1 MLSESFGM
9 SELKRLKKEILRGAI
24 RENVELLDDR
34 AYIERRFRR
43 PRWAWKWPTRA
54 LTAAAV
60 GVVVFLSV
68 NAISTGGAE
77 KPEVLVVTPGAAA
90 QAPLAG
96 VRQAPRA
103 IAPAL
108 FRLQVGK
115 VVLDPGHGGA
125 DPGASSASG
134 LAEKEVTLDVA
145 QRVRALLEEARFQVA
160 MTRSDDRALALRE
173 RVATANGEHAD
184 LFVSIHVNSIP
195 QKEARA
201 VETYFLGA
209 ADTPQIAEVARIE
222 NQGSGY
228 SLSDFR
234 QLLEG
239 VFAGVR
245 QEESRRLAGEVQ
257 KSLFSGLHE
266 ANRELFDRGVKSAP
280 LAVLIGTEMPGIL
293 VEVSCVS
300 NEAEARLLARKDY
313 RQRIAASIFQG
324 LRSYM
329 DSREPAPRTAGRK
342 TEKGS

>member
-1 MLSESFGM
+1 M
-9 SELKRLKKEILRGAI
+9 SELEKLKREILRGAI

-34 AYIERRFRR
+34 AYRERQFRR
-43 PRWAWKWPTRA
+43 PRWPWRWPARA
-54 LTAAAV
+54 LTLAAAGLV
-60 GVVVFLSV
+60 IFLSV

-77 KPEVLVVTPGAAA
+77 KPEVLVMTPGTAMEAP
-90 QAPLAG
+90 PLAG
-96 VRQAPRA
+96 LHQAPRA

-108 FRLQVGK
+108 FRLEVGK
-115 VVLDPGHGGA
+115 VVLDPGHGGS
-125 DPGASSASG
+125 DPGASAASG

-145 QRVRALLEEARFQVA
+145 RRLRALLEEARFQVA
-160 MTRSDDRALALRE
+160 MTRGDDRVLSLRE

-209 ADTPQIAEVARIE
+209 SDGPQIAEVARIE

-239 VFAGVR
+239 VYAGVR
-245 QEESRRLAGEVQ
+245 QEESRRLAEKVQ

-266 ANRELFDRGVKSAP
+266 ANQELLNRGVKSAP

-300 NEAEARLLARKDY
+300 NEAEARLLARTDY

>member
-1 MLSESFGM
+1 MQ
-9 SELKRLKKEILRGAI
+9 RLKKEMLRGAV

-34 AYIERRFRR
+34 VYLERRFRR
-43 PRWAWKWPTRA
+43 AEKRWRWPVRVLSA
-54 LTAAAV
+54 AAAAV
-60 GVVVFLSV
+60 VIFLSV
-68 NAISTGGAE
+68 NAVSTGGGE
-77 KPEVLVVTPGAAA
+77 KPEVLVVTPRTAF
-90 QAPLAG
+90 QAPLSG
-96 VRQAPRA
+96 PHQAPRA

-108 FRLQVGK
+108 FSLEVGK

-125 DPGASSASG
+125 DPGASAASG

-145 QRVRALLEEARFQVA
+145 RRLRALLEDARYKVA
-160 MTRSDDRALALRE
+160 MTREGDRGLVLRDRATFANAE
-173 RVATANGEHAD
+173 RGD

-195 QKEARA
+195 RKDARA

-209 ADTPQIAEVARIE
+209 ADGPQIEEVASLE
-222 NQGSGY
+222 NRESGY
-228 SLSDFR
+228 ALSDFR
-234 QLLEG
+234 RLLEG
-239 VFAGVR
+239 VYAGVR

-257 KSLFSGLHE
+257 TSLFAGLHE
-266 ANRELFDRGVKSAP
+266 ANRELLDRGVKSAP

-300 NEAEARLLARKDY
+300 NEEEARLLARADY

-342 TEKGS
+342 KEKGS